1 MVLGYRQ
8 AVFLGLTVLTLA
20 SAAVLAQAETLSPE
34 QQLGEKLFTDTNL
47 SEPRGVSCA
56 SCHDPERAFQ
66 GNNHGRLAA
75 VARGAAPERLGARNV
90 PTLLYAALS
99 PDFAFV
105 AEKNEAGKI
114 EHKAVGGQFLDGRAV
129 GLAAQVKGPL
139 LDKNEM
145 NNPSAAVVMAKV
157 RDGNYAALARQVYG
171 DTVFTGADAALVK
184 FSAALAAFEKTQRFM
199 PFASK
204 FDAYLAGKQE
214 LTAQEAAG
222 FELFKAPQKG
232 NCLACHVGNEKSRDP
247 HDWPFTD
254 FTYDNLGVPR
264 NPTLP
269 PNRDAAHFDLGLCGN
284 PDLGKFTPPDFDQHS
299 VCGAFKV
306 PTLRNVAVTAPYMH
320 NGYFNTLREVVKFYA
335 TRDANPEQWY
345 PKNADGTVSKYDDLP
360 SEYHGNVNTDEV
372 PYDRKPGE
380 PPRLSADEIDA
391 IVAFLGTLTDAPAV
405 RSAK

>member
-1 MVLGYRQ
+1 MMLGCRQVGLPGFIVL
-8 AVFLGLTVLTLA
+8 VLI
-20 SAAVLAQAETLSPE
+20 VIGPIAQAETLSPE
-34 QQLGEKLFTDTNL
+34 QQLGEKLFNDTNL

-75 VARGAAPERLGARNV
+75 VARGAAPERFGARNA

-105 AEKNEAGKI
+105 AEKNEAGKV
-114 EHKAVGGQFLDGRAV
+114 EQKATGGQFLDGRAV

-145 NNPSAAVVMAKV
+145 NNPSAAVVVAKV
-157 RDGNYAALARQVYG
+157 RNGAYAALAQQVYG
-171 DTVFTGADAALVK
+171 DGVFVDSDAAMAK
-184 FSAALAAFEKTQRFM
+184 FSTALAAFEKTRRFM
-199 PFASK
+199 PYASK

-214 LTAQEAAG
+214 LTAQELAG

-232 NCLACHVGNEKSRDP
+232 NCLACHVGNEKSHDSR
-247 HDWPFTD
+247 DWPFTD

-264 NPTLP
+264 NQILP
-269 PNRDAAHFDLGLCGN
+269 ANRDATHFDLGLCAN
-284 PDLGKFTPPDFDQHS
+284 PDLGKYMPQGFNQLS

-320 NGYFNTLREVVKFYA
+320 NGFFSSLRDVVKFYA
-335 TRDANPEQWY
+335 TRDTNPEQWY
-345 PKNADGTVSKYDDLP
+345 PKNADGSVHKFDDLP
-360 SEYHGNVNTDEV
+360 PEYHANVNTDEV

-380 PPRLSADEIDA
+380 QPRLTPMEIDA
-391 IVAFLGTLTDAPAV
+391 IVSFLGTLTDQPV
-405 RSAK
+405 SPSR